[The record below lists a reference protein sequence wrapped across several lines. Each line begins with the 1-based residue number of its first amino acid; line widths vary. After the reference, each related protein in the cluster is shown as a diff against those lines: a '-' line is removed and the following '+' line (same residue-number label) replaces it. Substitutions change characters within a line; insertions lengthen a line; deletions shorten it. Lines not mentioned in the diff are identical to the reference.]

1 MKDNIIVHVSE
12 VNVSSQSGMGRIE
25 YHWQQAFE
33 RAGYTFVHIGPK
45 EIGPV
50 KHPALIPRKAY
61 QYYKKLKIKP
71 KAFVVHEP
79 ASGHFV
85 NRGIPCFIES
95 HGIERRYFEAQ
106 VDGSVPSPLADKISL
121 KTKILYPLWR
131 LRGGERGLRNATGLL
146 LSNTDDKEYVKKHYG
161 RKDADIMV
169 FKNGINAVSDVTVP
183 VSDQFTILFNATW
196 QLRKGIRTLVQA
208 AELLCEQGLNINYL
222 LIGTGAEEHDVMN
235 AWPEQL
241 RANVKSISRF
251 APEDEAKYLA
261 SASLFVLPSYFEG
274 QPLSLLQAMG
284 AGKCCITTNCC
295 GQKDVVDNGNTG
307 LLFEAGDFKEFARL
321 ISKCYHDSDLLNA
334 IGANAKQYMKN
345 LTWDKVSDQVAGFV
359 LAEVKK

>member
-25 YHWQQAFE
+25 YHWKLALE
-33 RAGYTFVHIGPK
+33 KAGYTFVHIGPT
-45 EIGPV
+45 EIGKV

-61 QYYKKLKIKP
+61 QYYKSLNIKP
-71 KAFVVHEP
+71 KAFIVHEP
-79 ASGHFV
+79 ASGYFV

-121 KTKILYPLWR
+121 KTRILYPLWR
-131 LRGGERGLRNATGLL
+131 LRGGEKGLRNATGLL

-169 FKNGINAVSDVTVP
+169 FKNGINAVNDMP
-183 VSDQFTILFNATW
+183 VAPNAQFTILFNATW

-208 AELLCEQGLNINYL
+208 AEILHQQGLNINYL
-222 LIGTGAEEHDVMN
+222 LIGTGAEENDVMN

-241 RANVKSISRF
+241 RPNVKSISRF
-251 APEDEAKYLA
+251 APEDEPKFLA

-284 AGKCCITTNCC
+284 AGKCCITTNNC
-295 GQKDVVDNGNTG
+295 GQKDVIDNGKTG
-307 LLFEAGDFKEFARL
+307 LLFEAGDYNAFASL
-321 ISKCYHDSDLLNA
+321 ISKCYHDKELINT
-334 IGANAKQYMKN
+334 IGVNAKEYMKN
-345 LTWDKVSDQVAGFV
+345 LTWDKVSQQVADYV
-359 LAEVKK
+359 LAGIK

>member
-25 YHWQQAFE
+25 YHWQKAFE
-33 RAGYTFVHIGPK
+33 KAGYTFIHIGPA

-61 QYYKKLKIKP
+61 QYYKRLKIKP
-71 KAFVVHEP
+71 KAFIVHEP
-79 ASGHFV
+79 ASGYFV
-85 NRGIPCFIES
+85 GRGIPCFIES

-131 LRGGERGLRNATGLL
+131 LRGGEKGLRKATKLF
-146 LSNTDDKEYVKKHYG
+146 LSNTDDKAYVMKHYG
-161 RKDADIMV
+161 RKESDIVV
-169 FKNGINAVSDVTVP
+169 FKNGINAVTDTPEAPRDKFRV
-183 VSDQFTILFNATW
+183 LFNATW
-196 QLRKGIRTLVQA
+196 QLRKGIKTLVQA
-208 AELLCEQGLNINYL
+208 AELLHGQGLNINYL
-222 LIGTGAEEHDVMN
+222 LIGTGAEEKDVMDS
-235 AWPEQL
+235 WPEQL
-241 RANVKSISRF
+241 RPFVTSISRF
-251 APEDEAKYLA
+251 APEDEAKFLA

-295 GQKDVVDNGNTG
+295 GQKDVIDNGKTG
-307 LLFEAGDFKEFARL
+307 LLFEPGDFNTLASL
-321 ISKCYHDSDLLNA
+321 ISKCYHDKDLTA
-334 IGANAKQYMKN
+334 QIGDNAKRYMEN
-345 LTWDKVSDQVAGFV
+345 LTWEKVSQQIVDIV
-359 LAEVKK
+359 LAEVKP